1 MPTTKT
7 AGREVVSL
15 DTLAK
20 QKRDALPEP
29 TTYELFGVEF
39 TLPPMRALPFE
50 LQEKVGDLNDIVGVM
65 KFVLGEPKV
74 REMYTMRLPDDR
86 LGTHRGGVAEAF
98 RAGAGGIAGL
108 LRFLTEYGEALEWD
122 VPHYWPGRSL
132 LELYDGRMSWRELR
146 VFLKGLPLD
155 SLTAR
160 AVRGS
165 TPRKSSGLSTGSS
178 PPAWWTPSAR
188 TPSQRSRSAATRR
201 RPAASSHLTR
211 SPGPA

>member
-1 MPTTKT
+1 MPTTKA

-74 REMYTMRLPDDR
+74 REMYT
-86 LGTHRGGVAEAF
+86 
-98 RAGAGGIAGL
+98 AGYQM
-108 LRFLTEYGEALEWD
+108 TD
-122 VPHYWPGRSL
+122 
-132 LELYDGRMSWRELR
+132 LELIAEEWQKR
-146 VFLKGLPLD
+146 
-155 SLTAR
+155 
-160 AVRGS
+160 
-165 TPRKSSGLSTGSS
+165 SGLEPGESL
-178 PPAWWTPSAR
+178 
-188 TPSQRSRSAATRR
+188 
-201 RPAASSHLTR
+201 ASSA
-211 SPGPA
+211 S